1 MESLPMQMILVII
14 GVVFVLLFG
23 ILAIIAKWYKKII
36 QGEALIRTGLG
47 GTKVAFNGMLV
58 VPIIHRSE
66 IMDLSVK
73 KVEIDRLG
81 KDGLI
86 CRDNMRADIKVAFFV
101 RVNKA
106 LDDVVKVAQTIGT
119 GRASSIDTLNT
130 LFEAKFSE
138 ALKTVGKKFDFVEL
152 YDARERFK
160 LEILDIIGTDLN
172 GYILDDCAIDFLE
185 QTPLQ
190 FLQQDN
196 ILDAEG
202 IKKITEL
209 TAIQKIKS
217 NQIRRDEEKTI
228 KKQDVESREAI
239 LELERQLAEK
249 EEKQKREILTVRARE
264 EAETAT
270 VREQERKKSE
280 NARIATEEE
289 IQIAEENKLRQVTV
303 ARKNKE
309 RTEAV
314 ETERVEKDRMLE
326 VTERERIVT
335 LADIEKEKAVET
347 ERRNIQDVIKERVM
361 LEKTVVEEEEKI
373 KDLRAYAEADR
384 DKKVAITHAEK
395 TAEEHLVQR
404 VKEAEA
410 ERSASEFRAKQLIIE
425 ADASKEAAS
434 REGEARKIIAEAKAR
449 EDATIGLSEAQ
460 VIEAKAAANEKFG
473 ASEAAVIEKKA
484 IAEAKG
490 IEVKA
495 EAERKHGNMTAEVTQ
510 SQGLAEADVIEKKA
524 VAEAKGIHEKAEAMK
539 KLDGVGKDHE
549 EFKLRLD
556 KEKSVELAHI
566 NIQKD
571 IAQAQAMV
579 VGEALKSAKIDIVGG
594 ETVFF
599 DRIVNAITSGKQVD
613 RFVQNSEVLQN
624 VAQSFMSPEEE
635 GGFKLNL
642 KTLMDKFGVDTED
655 VKNLSVAAVLYKFMT
670 QADSDESRSMIGNL
684 MDMAR
689 KAGIADDKASKYHK

>member
-1 MESLPMQMILVII
+1 
-14 GVVFVLLFG
+14 
-23 ILAIIAKWYKKII
+23 
-36 QGEALIRTGLG
+36 
-47 GTKVAFNGMLV
+47 
-58 VPIIHRSE
+58 
-66 IMDLSVK
+66 
-73 KVEIDRLG
+73 
-81 KDGLI
+81 
-86 CRDNMRADIKVAFFV
+86 MRAYINLSFFV
-101 RVNKA
+101 RVNKSH
-106 LDDVVKVAQTIGT
+106 DDVVKVAQTIGT
-119 GRASSIDTLNT
+119 GRASSIETLNT

-172 GYILDDCAIDFLE
+172 GYILDDCAIDYLE

-202 IKKITEL
+202 IKKIVEL
-209 TAIQKIKS
+209 TAVQKMKA
-217 NQIRRDEEKTI
+217 NLIRRDEEKTI
-228 KKQDVESREAI
+228 KKQDVEAREAI

-264 EAETAT
+264 EAETAK
-270 VREQERKKSE
+270 VQEEERKKSE

-335 LADIEKEKAVET
+335 LANIEKEKAVET
-347 ERRNIQDVIKERVM
+347 ERRNIQDVIKERVI

-373 KDLRAYAEADR
+373 KDLRAYALADR
-384 DKKVAITHAEK
+384 EKKVAITHAEK
-395 TAEEHLVQR
+395 SAEELLVQR

-425 ADASKEAAS
+425 ADANKEAAA
-434 REGEARKIIAEAKAR
+434 RESESRKIIAEAKAR
-449 EDATIGLSEAQ
+449 EEATIGLSEAQ
-460 VIEAKAAANEKFG
+460 VTEAKAAANEKFG
-473 ASEAAVIEKKA
+473 ASEAAIIERKA

-490 IEVKA
+490 IEVIA
-495 EAERKHGNMTAEVTQ
+495 EAERKQGNMHAEVTQ

-524 VAEAKGIHEKAEAMK
+524 VAEARGIHEKAEAMK

-556 KEKSVELAHI
+556 KEKQVELAQI

-571 IAQAQAMV
+571 IAQAQATVM
-579 VGEALKSAKIDIVGG
+579 GEALKTAKIDIVGG

-599 DRIVNAITSGKQVD
+599 DRIVNAITAGKQVD
-613 RFVQNSEVLQN
+613 RLVENSEVLQN
-624 VAQSFMSPEEE
+624 VAQAFLNPAQED
-635 GGFKLNL
+635 GFKLNL
-642 KTLMDKFGVDTED
+642 KSLMDRFGVSSED
-655 VKNLSVAAVLYKFMT
+655 VKNLSVAALLYKLMT
-670 QADSDESRSMIGNL
+670 QADSEESRGLIGNL
-684 MDMAR
+684 MDVAR
-689 KAGIADDKASKYHK
+689 QTGISDHQVQKYHK